1 MKATTNIDMTEAI
14 THPTIGFQ
22 GNENAAAGAGNIQG
36 TQAGAVEQGP
46 GKGKPESELRA
57 AARRHGLNLKE
68 LAVKMGVNYGYL
80 SSVASG
86 RRPWTPLLRER
97 ALAVLGEV
105 PGQGVIYRKGGLVQG
120 ESTCIRER
128 ARELGMSQKDLAHRV
143 GVSVGYMSEVARGR
157 KNMGPAVQALVES
170 VLGGPVEIAPA
181 ECANRQGGVVKGRG
195 QSSYIRERAR
205 ERGFSLKG
213 LAEHVG
219 VSRGYMTQVSR
230 GERSMSPAVQAR
242 VEEALNGPARIE
254 PAQPRSV
261 DPRALWDRMEAHD
274 LSQNETARLAGISS
288 GHLPQIMNGQRN
300 PSGEVLKKLHGV
312 LFRPSAAEMVVPA
325 EVKVMAWKKGGRN
338 GVVVRGAGGPGAGG
352 NNPGGGT
359 VCIGG
364 RVPWGAEVE
373 YAYRA
378 GYDSR
383 GQVSVTHVVDERGYG
398 RMLTQPEPDGA
409 GPGEDRTGV

>member
-1 MKATTNIDMTEAI
+1 
-14 THPTIGFQ
+14 
-22 GNENAAAGAGNIQG
+22 
-36 TQAGAVEQGP
+36 
-46 GKGKPESELRA
+46 
-57 AARRHGLNLKE
+57 
-68 LAVKMGVNYGYL
+68 
-80 SSVASG
+80 
-86 RRPWTPLLRER
+86 
-97 ALAVLGEV
+97 
-105 PGQGVIYRKGGLVQG
+105 
-120 ESTCIRER
+120 
-128 ARELGMSQKDLAHRV
+128 
-143 GVSVGYMSEVARGR
+143 
-157 KNMGPAVQALVES
+157 
-170 VLGGPVEIAPA
+170 
-181 ECANRQGGVVKGRG
+181 
-195 QSSYIRERAR
+195 
-205 ERGFSLKG
+205 
-213 LAEHVG
+213 
-219 VSRGYMTQVSR
+219 
-230 GERSMSPAVQAR
+230 
-242 VEEALNGPARIE
+242 
-254 PAQPRSV
+254 
-261 DPRALWDRMEAHD
+261 MEAHD

-288 GHLPQIMNGQRN
+288 GHLSQIMNGQRN

>member
-157 KNMGPAVQALVES
+157 KNMGPAVQELVES

-254 PAQPRSV
+254 PASPA
-261 DPRALWDRMEAHD
+261 ALTRERCG
-274 LSQNETARLAGISS
+274 TAW
-288 GHLPQIMNGQRN
+288 
-300 PSGEVLKKLHGV
+300 
-312 LFRPSAAEMVVPA
+312 RP
-325 EVKVMAWKKGGRN
+325 
-338 GVVVRGAGGPGAGG
+338 
-352 NNPGGGT
+352 T
-359 VCIGG
+359 
-364 RVPWGAEVE
+364 
-373 YAYRA
+373 
-378 GYDSR
+378 
-383 GQVSVTHVVDERGYG
+383 T
-398 RMLTQPEPDGA
+398 
-409 GPGEDRTGV
+409 

>member
-1 MKATTNIDMTEAI
+1 MKATTNIDTKARLD
-14 THPTIGFQ
+14 TH
-22 GNENAAAGAGNIQG
+22 GNPAAAEQG
-36 TQAGAVEQGP
+36 T

-57 AARRHGLNLKE
+57 AARRRGLTLKQ
-68 LAVKMGVNYGYL
+68 LADRMGVNYGYL

-97 ALAVLGEV
+97 AMAVLGEV
-105 PGQGVIYRKGGLVQG
+105 PGQGIVYRQGGLVEG

-128 ARELGMSQKDLAHRV
+128 ARELGMSQKDLAQRV

-157 KNMGPAVQALVES
+157 KNMGPAVQARVES

-181 ECANRQGGVVKGRG
+181 SCANRHDRPVKGE
-195 QSSYIRERAR
+195 STSIRERAR
-205 ERGFSLKG
+205 ELGFSLRG

-219 VSRGYMTQVSR
+219 VSYGYMTQVSR
-230 GERSMSPAVQAR
+230 GQRNMSPAVQAQ
-242 VEEALNGPARIE
+242 VEEALDGPARIE
-254 PAQPRSV
+254 SAQPRSV
-261 DPRALWDRMEAHD
+261 DPRALWERMDAHD

-288 GHLPQIMNGQRN
+288 GHLSQIMNGQRN
-300 PSGEVLKKLHGV
+300 PSGEVLAKLHGV
-312 LFRPSAAEMVVPA
+312 LFRPSAAELVVPA
-325 EVKVMAWKKGGRN
+325 EVKVMAWKKGSRN

-352 NNPGGGT
+352 NQPGGGT
-359 VCIGG
+359 VRIGG

-383 GQVSVTHVVDERGYG
+383 GQVSVTHLVDERGYG
-398 RMLTQPEPDGA
+398 RMLTQPAPS

>member
-1 MKATTNIDMTEAI
+1 MKAITNIDTNDTKASFD
-14 THPTIGFQ
+14 TNTNPATAAPQ
-22 GNENAAAGAGNIQG
+22 GH
-36 TQAGAVEQGP
+36 TTR
-46 GKGKPESELRA
+46 KPESELRA

-68 LAVKMGVNYGYL
+68 LADRMGVNYGYL

-97 ALAVLGEV
+97 ATAVLGEV
-105 PGQGVIYRKGGLVQG
+105 PGQGIVYRQGGLVQG

-128 ARELGMSQKDLAHRV
+128 ARELGMSQKDLAQRV

-157 KNMGPAVQALVES
+157 KNMGPAVQARVEK
-170 VLGGPVEIAPA
+170 VLGGPVKIAPA
-181 ECANRQGGVVKGRG
+181 SCANRQDGRVKGRG

-205 ERGFSLKG
+205 EQGMSLKG

-242 VEEALNGPARIE
+242 VEEALDGPARIE

-261 DPRALWDRMEAHD
+261 DPSALWDRMEAHD
-274 LSQNETARLAGISS
+274 ISQNETARLAGISS
-288 GHLPQIMNGQRN
+288 GHLSQIMNGQRN
-300 PSGEVLKKLHGV
+300 ASGEVLRKLHGV
-312 LFRPSAAEMVVPA
+312 LFRPSAAELVVPA

-338 GVVVRGAGGPGAGG
+338 GVVVRGAGGPGVGG
-352 NNPGGGT
+352 NQPGGGT
-359 VCIGG
+359 VRIGG

>member
-1 MKATTNIDMTEAI
+1 MGRPRFLCFGGSDIKATTNIDTTARLND
-14 THPTIGFQ
+14 H
-22 GNENAAAGAGNIQG
+22 GNPAKAA
-36 TQAGAVEQGP
+36 EQGQS
-46 GKGKPESELRA
+46 KCKPESELRA

-68 LAVKMGVNYGYL
+68 LADRMGVNYGYL

-86 RRPWTPLLRER
+86 RRPWSPLLRER
-97 ALAVLGEV
+97 AMAVLGEV
-105 PGQGVIYRKGGLVQG
+105 PGQGIVYRQGGLIEG
-120 ESTCIRER
+120 ESTYIRER
-128 ARELGMSQKDLAHRV
+128 ARALGMSQKDLAQRL

-157 KNMGPAVQALVES
+157 KNMSPSVQARVES

-181 ECANRQGGVVKGRG
+181 ECANRQGGVVKGRRE
-195 QSSYIRERAR
+195 SSYIRERAR
-205 ERGFSLKG
+205 EMGFSLKG

-219 VSRGYMTQVSR
+219 VSSGYMTQVSR
-230 GERSMSPAVQAR
+230 GERNMSPGVQAR
-242 VEEALNGPARIE
+242 VETALDGPARIE
-254 PAQPRSV
+254 PAQPPTV
-261 DPRALWDRMEAHD
+261 DPRALWDRMDAHGY
-274 LSQNETARLAGISS
+274 SQNETARLAGISS
-288 GHLPQIMNGQRN
+288 GHLSQIMNGQRN
-300 PSGEVLKKLHGV
+300 ASGKVLRKLHGV
-312 LFRPSAAEMVVPA
+312 LFRPSAAELVVPA

-352 NNPGGGT
+352 NQPGGGT
-359 VCIGG
+359 VRIGG

-398 RMLTQPEPDGA
+398 RMLTKPEADAA